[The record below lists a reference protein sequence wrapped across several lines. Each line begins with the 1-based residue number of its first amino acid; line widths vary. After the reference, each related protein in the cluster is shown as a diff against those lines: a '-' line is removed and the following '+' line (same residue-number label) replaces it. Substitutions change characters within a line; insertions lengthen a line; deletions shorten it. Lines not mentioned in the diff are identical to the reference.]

1 MIKLSKKWDYAL
13 KAIIY
18 ISKHKDELLKIAEIS
33 QKLTI
38 PEAFLRRI
46 INDFEKSWILKTIKW
61 RNWGVL
67 FEKELNEINL
77 YDILNTVWEDLNIA
91 NCTSWHICNKE
102 DVCLTTNVFKWL
114 QKWFNW
120 LLKLYSLDKII
131 KNDN

>member
-18 ISKHKDELLKIAEIS
+18 LSNNENKLLKIAEIS
-33 QKLTI
+33 NILNI

-46 INDFEKSWILKTIKW
+46 INDFEKAGIVITIKW
-61 RNWGVL
+61 RNGWII
-67 FEKELNEINL
+67 FSKDKSTINL
-77 YDILNTVWEDLNIA
+77 YEVLLTVWEDLNISDCSSGHSCS
-91 NCTSWHICNKE
+91 NSTN
-102 DVCLTTNVFKWL
+102 CLTTDIFKSL

-120 LLKLYSLDKII
+120 LLKLYTLDKIS